1 MNAQVNKELYALRC
15 QIGKFYDETRKS
27 LETSFVPLPM
37 KDHGGEFG
45 LPFRDFF
52 RLGVGSHIKL
62 SDGTQLFKVSL
73 PKDSWV
79 NGLGSRLSSFEVLC
93 LIIDSYLASRDPAFL
108 INLEVA
114 SQ

>member
-1 MNAQVNKELYALRC
+1 MNKELYALRC
-15 QIGKFYDETRKS
+15 QIGKFYDETLKS
-27 LETSFVPLPM
+27 LETSPAPLPM

-52 RLGVGSHIKL
+52 KLGVGSHIKL
-62 SDGTQLFKVSL
+62 SDGTQLFKVGL
-73 PKDSWV
+73 PKDTWI
-79 NGLGSRLSSFEVLC
+79 NGSGFRLSDFEVVC
-93 LIIDSYLASRDPAFL
+93 LIIDSYLASRNPAFL

>member
-1 MNAQVNKELYALRC
+1 MNKELYALRC
-15 QIGKFYDETRKS
+15 QIGKFYDETLKS
-27 LETSFVPLPM
+27 LESSPASLPM
-37 KDHGGEFG
+37 KDHGGEFD
-45 LPFRDFF
+45 LPLREFF

-79 NGLGSRLSSFEVLC
+79 NGLGSRLSSFEVLS
-93 LIIDSYLASRDPAFL
+93 LIIDSYLSSRNPAFL
-108 INLEVA
+108 INLEVT

>member
-15 QIGKFYDETRKS
+15 QIGRFYDETRKS
-27 LETSFVPLPM
+27 LETSFVSLPM

-52 RLGVGSHIKL
+52 KLGVGSHIKL
-62 SDGTQLFKVSL
+62 SDGTHFFKVGL

-79 NGLGSRLSSFEVLC
+79 NGLGSRLSSFEVVC
-93 LIIDSYLASRDPAFL
+93 LIIDSYLSFRNPAFL
-108 INLEVA
+108 INLEVT

>member
-1 MNAQVNKELYALRC
+1 MSSQVNKELYALRC

-45 LPFRDFF
+45 LSFRDFF

-62 SDGTQLFKVSL
+62 SDGTQFFKVSL

-79 NGLGSRLSSFEVLC
+79 NSLGSRLSSFEVVS
-93 LIIDSYLASRDPAFL
+93 LIIDSYLASRNPAFL
-108 INLEVA
+108 INLEVT
-114 SQ
+114 SW

>member
-1 MNAQVNKELYALRC
+1 MSSQMNKELYALRC
-15 QIGKFYDETRKS
+15 QIEKYRDETRKS
-27 LETSFVPLPM
+27 LETSFATLPL
-37 KDHGGEFG
+37 KDHGGEFD
-45 LPFRDFF
+45 LPFREFF

-73 PKDSWV
+73 PKDSWI
-79 NGLGSRLSSFEVLC
+79 NGLGSRLSSFEVVC
-93 LIIDSYLASRDPAFL
+93 LIIDSYLASRNPAFL

>member
-1 MNAQVNKELYALRC
+1 MNAQMNKELYALRC

-27 LETSFVPLPM
+27 LETSIASLPM

-45 LPFRDFF
+45 LPFREFF
-52 RLGVGSHIKL
+52 RLGVGAHIKL
-62 SDGTQLFKVSL
+62 SDGTHFFKVGL

-79 NGLGSRLSSFEVLC
+79 NGSGFRLSNFDVVSI
-93 LIIDSYLASRDPAFL
+93 IIDSYLSSREPAFL

>member
-15 QIGKFYDETRKS
+15 QIGKFYDETLKS
-27 LETSFVPLPM
+27 LETSPAPLPM
-37 KDHGGEFG
+37 KDHGGEFD
-45 LPFRDFF
+45 LSFRNFF
-52 RLGVGSHIKL
+52 KLGVGSHIKL

-73 PKDSWV
+73 PKDSWI

-93 LIIDSYLASRDPAFL
+93 LIIDSYLASRNPAFL

-114 SQ
+114 PR

>member
-1 MNAQVNKELYALRC
+1 
-15 QIGKFYDETRKS
+15 
-27 LETSFVPLPM
+27 M

-45 LPFRDFF
+45 LSFRDFF

-62 SDGTQLFKVSL
+62 SDGTHFFKVSL

-79 NGLGSRLSSFEVLC
+79 NGLGSRLSSFEVVS
-93 LIIDSYLASRDPAFL
+93 LIIDSYLASRNPAFL

-114 SQ
+114 FQ

>member
-1 MNAQVNKELYALRC
+1 VNKELYALRC
-15 QIGKFYDETRKS
+15 QIAKFYDETLKS
-27 LETSFVPLPM
+27 LETSPASLPM

-52 RLGVGSHIKL
+52 KLGVSSHIKL

-73 PKDSWV
+73 PKDTWV
-79 NGLGSRLSSFEVLC
+79 NGSGFRLSNFEVIC
-93 LIIDSYLASRDPAFL
+93 LIIDSYLASRNPAFL
-108 INLEVA
+108 INLEVV

>member
-1 MNAQVNKELYALRC
+1 MNKELYALRC
-15 QIGKFYDETRKS
+15 QIAKFYDETLKS
-27 LETSFVPLPM
+27 LESSPAPLPM

-45 LPFRDFF
+45 LSFKDFF
-52 RLGVGSHIKL
+52 KLGVGSHIKL
-62 SDGTQLFKVSL
+62 PDGTQLFKVSL

-79 NGLGSRLSSFEVLC
+79 NGLGSRLSSFEVVC
-93 LIIDSYLASRDPAFL
+93 LIIDSYLSSRNPAFL

>member
-1 MNAQVNKELYALRC
+1 MSSQVNKELYALRC
-15 QIGKFYDETRKS
+15 QIGKFYDETLKS
-27 LETSFVPLPM
+27 LESSPASLPM

-45 LPFRDFF
+45 LSFREFF
-52 RLGVGSHIKL
+52 KLGVGSHIKL

-79 NGLGSRLSSFEVLC
+79 NGLGSRLSSFEVVS
-93 LIIDSYLASRDPAFL
+93 LIIDSYLSSRNPAFL
-108 INLEVA
+108 INLGVA

>member
-1 MNAQVNKELYALRC
+1 MNKELYALRC
-15 QIGKFYDETRKS
+15 QIGKSYDETLKS
-27 LETSFVPLPM
+27 LKSSPASLPM
-37 KDHGGEFG
+37 KDHGGELG

-79 NGLGSRLSSFEVLC
+79 NGLGSRLSSFEVVC

>member
-15 QIGKFYDETRKS
+15 QIGKFYNETRKS
-27 LETSFVPLPM
+27 LETSIASLPM
-37 KDHGGEFG
+37 KDHGGEFN
-45 LPFRDFF
+45 LSFRDFF
-52 RLGVGSHIKL
+52 KLGVGSHIKL

-79 NGLGSRLSSFEVLC
+79 NGLGSRLSSFEVLG

>member
-1 MNAQVNKELYALRC
+1 MNKELYALRC

-27 LETSFVPLPM
+27 LETSSVSLPM

-45 LPFRDFF
+45 LSFKDFF
-52 RLGVGSHIKL
+52 KLGVGSHIKL
-62 SDGTQLFKVSL
+62 SDGTQFFKVSL

-79 NGLGSRLSSFEVLC
+79 NGLGHRLSSFEVLC
-93 LIIDSYLASRDPAFL
+93 LIIDSYLSSRNPAFL

>member
-1 MNAQVNKELYALRC
+1 MHFDA
-15 QIGKFYDETRKS
+15 KS
-27 LETSFVPLPM
+27 GSSTMKPARVSRPPSSHSPM

-45 LPFRDFF
+45 LPFREFF
-52 RLGVGSHIKL
+52 KLGVGSHIKL

-73 PKDSWV
+73 PKDSWI
-79 NGLGSRLSSFEVLC
+79 NGLGSRLSSFEVVG
-93 LIIDSYLASRDPAFL
+93 LIIDSYLSSRNPAFL

>member
-27 LETSFVPLPM
+27 LESSPASLPM
-37 KDHGGEFG
+37 KDHGGEFP
-45 LPFRDFF
+45 LSFKDFF
-52 RLGVGSHIKL
+52 KLGVGSHIKL

-79 NGLGSRLSSFEVLC
+79 NGLGSRLSSFEVVC
-93 LIIDSYLASRDPAFL
+93 LIIDSYLSFRNPAFL

>member
-27 LETSFVPLPM
+27 LETSFVSLPM

-62 SDGTQLFKVSL
+62 SDGTQLFKVGL
-73 PKDSWV
+73 PKDSWI
-79 NGLGSRLSSFEVLC
+79 NGSGFRLSNFEVVS
-93 LIIDSYLASRDPAFL
+93 LIIDSYLASRNPAFL

>member
-27 LETSFVPLPM
+27 LVTSSVPLPM
-37 KDHGGEFG
+37 KDHGGEFV
-45 LPFRDFF
+45 LPLREFF
-52 RLGVGSHIKL
+52 KLGVGSHIKL
-62 SDGTQLFKVSL
+62 SDGTQLFKVGL

-79 NGLGSRLSSFEVLC
+79 NGSGFHLSSFEVLSS
-93 LIIDSYLASRDPAFL
+93 IMDSYLASREPAFL
-108 INLEVA
+108 INLEVS

>member
-1 MNAQVNKELYALRC
+1 MNKELYALRY
-15 QIGKFYDETRKS
+15 QIAKFYDETLKS
-27 LETSFVPLPM
+27 LESSPAPLPM
-37 KDHGGEFG
+37 KDHGGESDLSFK
-45 LPFRDFF
+45 DFF
-52 RLGVGSHIKL
+52 KLGVGSHIKL

-79 NGLGSRLSSFEVLC
+79 NGLGSRLSGFEVIC
-93 LIIDSYLASRDPAFL
+93 LIIDSYLASRNPAFL